1 MVFSYY
7 LGKWNG
13 ASICRNVSNIQ
24 FVEVEEIDDT
34 TYYTGKDVSHYMYS
48 PTRFNEGVI
57 PDASTAA
64 KIAFADL
71 FKTNI
76 ATNNIVIIFDIN
88 LIIFPPSLEV
98 VSLINLEI
106 KTWVI
111 KIFIIL
117 NF

>member
-1 MVFSYY
+1 MNNKKKIIGILLFVCVVFSYY

-64 KIAFADL
+64 KIAFQWITGSVL
-71 FKTNI
+71 M
-76 ATNNIVIIFDIN
+76 IIFQDRQSIN
-88 LIIFPPSLEV
+88 VNETSNELS
-98 VSLINLEI
+98 
-106 KTWVI
+106 
-111 KIFIIL
+111 
-117 NF
+117 